1 MFKQVIEKLTELG
14 KELGIKTVFVQDIYQ
29 INNNPDIS
37 YPVLVIESDETR
49 ETLDLWQYRFRLTY
63 VDILAEDQ
71 SNLIDIQSTRME
83 LLSKLLRNIP
93 ENWNLTSSSYRTFL
107 QRFNDECSGVYCW
120 ITLEVPKED
129 IC

>member
-71 SNLIDIQSTRME
+71 SNLIDIQSTGME
-83 LLSKLLRNIP
+83 LLSKLLRDIP

-120 ITLEVPKED
+120 ITLEVPKEG

>member
-71 SNLIDIQSTRME
+71 SNLIDIQSTGMK
-83 LLSKLLRNIP
+83 LLSKLLRDIP

-107 QRFNDECSGVYCW
+107 QRFNDECSGAYCW

>member
-71 SNLIDIQSTRME
+71 SNLIDIQSTGME

-107 QRFNDECSGVYCW
+107 QRFDDECSGVYCW

>member
-14 KELGIKTVFVQDIYQ
+14 KELGIKTAFVQDIYQ

-71 SNLIDIQSTRME
+71 SNLIDIQSTGME
-83 LLSKLLRNIP
+83 LLSKLLRDIP

>member
-1 MFKQVIEKLTELG
+1 MFKQAIEKLTELG

-71 SNLIDIQSTRME
+71 SNLIDIQSTGME

>member
-71 SNLIDIQSTRME
+71 SNLIDIQSTGME
-83 LLSKLLRNIP
+83 LLSKLLRDVP

-120 ITLEVPKED
+120 MTLEVPKED

>member
-14 KELGIKTVFVQDIYQ
+14 KGLGIKTVFVQDIYQ

-71 SNLIDIQSTRME
+71 SNLIDIQSTGMK
-83 LLSKLLRNIP
+83 LLSKLLRDIP

>member
-71 SNLIDIQSTRME
+71 SNLIDIQSTGME
-83 LLSKLLRNIP
+83 LLSKLLRDIP
-93 ENWNLTSSSYRTFL
+93 DNWNLTSSSYRTFL
-107 QRFNDECSGVYCW
+107 QRFNDECSGEYCW

>member
-29 INNNPDIS
+29 IDNNPDIS

-71 SNLIDIQSTRME
+71 SNLIDIQSTGME

>member
-71 SNLIDIQSTRME
+71 SNLIDIQSTGME
-83 LLSKLLRNIP
+83 LLSKLLRDIP

-107 QRFNDECSGVYCW
+107 QRFNDECSGMYCW

>member
-29 INNNPDIS
+29 INNNPDMS
-37 YPVLVIESDETR
+37 YPVLVIESDEIR

-71 SNLIDIQSTRME
+71 SNLIDIQSTGME
-83 LLSKLLRNIP
+83 LLSKLLRDIP

>member
-1 MFKQVIEKLTELG
+1 MFKQVIEKLTELDKG
-14 KELGIKTVFVQDIYQ
+14 LGIKTVFVQDIYQ

-71 SNLIDIQSTRME
+71 SNLIDIQSIGME
-83 LLSKLLRNIP
+83 LLSKLLRDIP

>member
-71 SNLIDIQSTRME
+71 SNLIDIQSTGME

-120 ITLEVPKED
+120 MTLEVPKED

>member
-71 SNLIDIQSTRME
+71 SNLIDIQGTGME
-83 LLSKLLRNIP
+83 LLSKLLRDIP

>member
-63 VDILAEDQ
+63 IDILAEDQ
-71 SNLIDIQSTRME
+71 SNLIDIQSTGME

>member
-71 SNLIDIQSTRME
+71 SNLIDIQSTGME
-83 LLSKLLRNIP
+83 LLSKLLRDIP

-120 ITLEVPKED
+120 ITLDVPKED

>member
-14 KELGIKTVFVQDIYQ
+14 KELGIKTAFVQDIYQ

-71 SNLIDIQSTRME
+71 SNLIDIQSTGME

>member
-1 MFKQVIEKLTELG
+1 MFKQAIEKLTELG

-71 SNLIDIQSTRME
+71 SNLIDIQSTGME
-83 LLSKLLRNIP
+83 LLSKLLRDIP

>member
-63 VDILAEDQ
+63 IDILAEDQ
-71 SNLIDIQSTRME
+71 SNLIDIQSIGME
-83 LLSKLLRNIP
+83 LLSKLLRDIP

>member
-14 KELGIKTVFVQDIYQ
+14 KELGIKTVFVQDICH

-71 SNLIDIQSTRME
+71 SNLIDIQSTGME

>member
-71 SNLIDIQSTRME
+71 SNLIDIQSTGME
-83 LLSKLLRNIP
+83 LLSKLLRDIP

-120 ITLEVPKED
+120 ITLEAPKED

>member
-71 SNLIDIQSTRME
+71 SNLIDIQSTGMK
-83 LLSKLLRNIP
+83 LLSKLLRDIP

>member
-71 SNLIDIQSTRME
+71 SNLIDIQSTGME
-83 LLSKLLRNIP
+83 LLSKLLRGIP

-107 QRFNDECSGVYCW
+107 QRFNDECSGAYCW

>member
-29 INNNPDIS
+29 ININPDIS

-71 SNLIDIQSTRME
+71 SNLIDIQSTGME
-83 LLSKLLRNIP
+83 LLSKLLRDIP

>member
-14 KELGIKTVFVQDIYQ
+14 KGLGIKTVFVQDIYQ

-71 SNLIDIQSTRME
+71 SNLIDIQSTGME

-120 ITLEVPKED
+120 ITLEVPKEG

>member
-71 SNLIDIQSTRME
+71 SNLIDIQSTGME

-120 ITLEVPKED
+120 ITLEVPKEN

>member
-71 SNLIDIQSTRME
+71 SNLIDIQSTGME

>member
-63 VDILAEDQ
+63 VDILVEDQ
-71 SNLIDIQSTRME
+71 SNLIDIQSTGME

>member
-71 SNLIDIQSTRME
+71 SNLIDIQSTGME

-107 QRFNDECSGVYCW
+107 QRFNDECSGASCW

>member
-63 VDILAEDQ
+63 VDILSEDQ
-71 SNLIDIQSTRME
+71 SNLIDIQSTGME

>member
-29 INNNPDIS
+29 INNNPDIY

-71 SNLIDIQSTRME
+71 SNLIDIQSTGME

-107 QRFNDECSGVYCW
+107 QRFNDECSGVYGW

>member
-1 MFKQVIEKLTELG
+1 MFKQTIEKLTELG

-71 SNLIDIQSTRME
+71 SNLIDIQSTGME
-83 LLSKLLRNIP
+83 LLSKLLRDIP

-107 QRFNDECSGVYCW
+107 QRFNDECSGAYCW

>member
-14 KELGIKTVFVQDIYQ
+14 KGLGIKTVFVQDIYQ

-71 SNLIDIQSTRME
+71 SNLIDIQSTGME
-83 LLSKLLRNIP
+83 LLSKLLRDIP
-93 ENWNLTSSSYRTFL
+93 ENWNLTSRSYRTFL

>member
-14 KELGIKTVFVQDIYQ
+14 KKLGIKTVFVQDIYQ

-71 SNLIDIQSTRME
+71 SNLIDIQSTGME

>member
-71 SNLIDIQSTRME
+71 SNLIDIQSTGME
-83 LLSKLLRNIP
+83 LLSTLLRNIP

-120 ITLEVPKED
+120 ITLEVPKGD

>member
-71 SNLIDIQSTRME
+71 SNLIDIQSTGME
-83 LLSKLLRNIP
+83 LLSKWLRDIP

>member
-14 KELGIKTVFVQDIYQ
+14 KGLGIKTVFVQDIYQ

-71 SNLIDIQSTRME
+71 SNLIDIQSIGME
-83 LLSKLLRNIP
+83 LLSKLLRDIP

>member
-29 INNNPDIS
+29 INNNPDIF

-71 SNLIDIQSTRME
+71 SNLIDIQSTGME
-83 LLSKLLRNIP
+83 LLSKLLRDIP

>member
-14 KELGIKTVFVQDIYQ
+14 KGLGIKTVFVQDIYQ

-63 VDILAEDQ
+63 VDILSEDQ
-71 SNLIDIQSTRME
+71 SNLIDIQSTGME
-83 LLSKLLRNIP
+83 LLSKLLRDIP